1 MKRRMKTEIKM
12 CDYRG
17 WEILFKTDE
26 ETFMVKN
33 LQDHFEKEK
42 KTFGA
47 CKKFIDDYIKNNANF
62 KPVWVQCL
70 PDMFRGKTKLK
81 IVGIRKDGRFVI
93 ENEKGE
99 NEQMSSYDEKNYFI
113 CTPENDPIY
122 DSLVVLNARLLEL
135 RTEIRKVEDKLI
147 KTPITTLRGEE

>member
-1 MKRRMKTEIKM
+1 MKTEIKM

-99 NEQMSSYDEKNYFI
+99 NEQMSSYDEKK
-113 CTPENDPIY
+113 PK
-122 DSLVVLNARLLEL
+122 R
-135 RTEIRKVEDKLI
+135 
-147 KTPITTLRGEE
+147 